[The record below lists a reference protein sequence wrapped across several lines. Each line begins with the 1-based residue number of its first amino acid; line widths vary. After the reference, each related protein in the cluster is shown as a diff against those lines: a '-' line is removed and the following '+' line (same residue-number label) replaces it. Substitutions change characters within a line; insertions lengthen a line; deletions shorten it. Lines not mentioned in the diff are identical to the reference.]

1 WPAAA
6 KAGMRSP
13 RLGMNRHI
21 VIAED
26 RAVALDAA
34 RRADRRWVA
43 SFLKLLRDNN
53 TPPVGV
59 NYPEGIDGFIG
70 NGLAAVGTPAE
81 VREILQAQFRESG
94 ANYLGCRFAF
104 GDLALEESL
113 RSLDLFAREV
123 MPHLHAESRQA
134 AE

>member
-1 WPAAA
+1 
-6 KAGMRSP
+6 MRAP

-26 RAVALDAA
+26 RAVALAAA
-34 RRADRRWVA
+34 RRAYRVWFG
-43 SFLKLLRDNN
+43 SFMKLWRENN

-59 NYPEGIDGFIG
+59 NYPEEIDGFIAT
-70 NGLAAVGTPAE
+70 GLAAVGTPAD
-81 VREILQAQFRESG
+81 VREILQGQFRESG

-104 GDLALEESL
+104 GDLTLEESL
-113 RSLDLFAREV
+113 RSVDLFTREV